1 MARPGNLTWHAAAL
15 PSLSPARGFTLIEL
29 MVTLAILALLLMVA
43 APMATDW
50 VSGTRTHQ
58 GRATL
63 VQAYSQAKALAL
75 RNPCAIGSGG
85 TVVTF
90 KASVQDGRI
99 ALQSLLEGDSS
110 CDFLE
115 DFAQPDKTMP
125 QQMLLPAGVSLQ
137 LGGQPVTSMEMT
149 RPTIRLMSV
158 APRWRGKA
166 AGGRAARRFIGSA
179 PGCPGQAGRA
189 PSCFRHRGWTASC
202 A

>member
-50 VSGTRTHQ
+50 ASGTRTHQ

-90 KASVQDGRI
+90 KASVQDEDGRI

-137 LGGQPVTSMEMT
+137 LGGQPVTSA
-149 RPTIRLMSV
+149 
-158 APRWRGKA
+158 APRQVTIDSRGMATSSSSFKLTQ
-166 AGGRAARRFIGSA
+166 GGQQNDEEGTL
-179 PGCPGQAGRA
+179 
-189 PSCFRHRGWTASC
+189 H
-202 A
+202 

>member
-50 VSGTRTHQ
+50 ASGTRTHQ

-75 RNPCAIGSGG
+75 RNPCAIDSGG

-90 KASVQDGRI
+90 KASVQDEDGRI

-110 CDFLE
+110 SCGFLE

-137 LGGQPVTSMEMT
+137 LGGQPVTSA
-149 RPTIRLMSV
+149 
-158 APRWRGKA
+158 APRQVTIDSRGMATSSSSFKLTQ
-166 AGGRAARRFIGSA
+166 GGQQNDEEGTL
-179 PGCPGQAGRA
+179 
-189 PSCFRHRGWTASC
+189 H
-202 A
+202 

>member
-50 VSGTRTHQ
+50 ASGTRTHQ

-63 VQAYSQAKALAL
+63 VQAYSQAKALSL

-137 LGGQPVTSMEMT
+137 LGGQPVAMPPAQVTGT
-149 RPTIRLMSV
+149 CGAARSV
-158 APRWRGKA
+158 AVTVLVKT
-166 AGGRAARRFIGSA
+166 A
-179 PGCPGQAGRA
+179 PVMPLIDL
-189 PSCFRHRGWTASC
+189 PEI
-202 A
+202 

>member
-1 MARPGNLTWHAAAL
+1 M
-15 PSLSPARGFTLIEL
+15 RGFTLIEL
-29 MVTLAILALLLMVA
+29 MVTLAILAMLLLMA
-43 APMATDW
+43 APLAADW
-50 VSGTRTHQ
+50 VHGARTLQ
-58 GRATL
+58 ARGTL
-63 VQAYSQAKALAL
+63 VQGFENAKALAL

-137 LGGQPVTSMEMT
+137 LGGQPVTSA
-149 RPTIRLMSV
+149 
-158 APRWRGKA
+158 APRQVTIDSRGMATSSSSFKLTQ
-166 AGGRAARRFIGSA
+166 GGQQNDEEGTL
-179 PGCPGQAGRA
+179 
-189 PSCFRHRGWTASC
+189 H
-202 A
+202 

>member
-50 VSGTRTHQ
+50 ASGTRTHQ

-75 RNPCAIGSGG
+75 RNPCAIDSGG

-125 QQMLLPAGVSLQ
+125 QQMLLPAEMLLPAGVSLQ
-137 LGGQPVTSMEMT
+137 LGGQPVTSA
-149 RPTIRLMSV
+149 
-158 APRWRGKA
+158 APRQVTIDSRGMATSSSSFKLTQ
-166 AGGRAARRFIGSA
+166 GGQQNDEEGTL
-179 PGCPGQAGRA
+179 
-189 PSCFRHRGWTASC
+189 H
-202 A
+202 

>member
-29 MVTLAILALLLMVA
+29 MVTLAILALLLLVA
-43 APMATDW
+43 APLAGDW
-50 VSGTRTHQ
+50 ASGTRTHQ

-63 VQAYSQAKALAL
+63 VQAYAQAKALAL
-75 RNPCAIGSGG
+75 RNPCAIDSGG

-90 KASVQDGRI
+90 KASVQDEDGRI

-137 LGGQPVTSMEMT
+137 LGGQPVTSA
-149 RPTIRLMSV
+149 
-158 APRWRGKA
+158 APRQVTIDSRGMATSSSSFKLTQ
-166 AGGRAARRFIGSA
+166 GGQQNDEEGTL
-179 PGCPGQAGRA
+179 
-189 PSCFRHRGWTASC
+189 H
-202 A
+202 

>member
-50 VSGTRTHQ
+50 ASGTRTHQ

-90 KASVQDGRI
+90 KASVQDEDGRI
-99 ALQSLLEGDSS
+99 ALQSLLEGDLS

-137 LGGQPVTSMEMT
+137 LGGQPVTSA
-149 RPTIRLMSV
+149 
-158 APRWRGKA
+158 APRQVTIDSRGMATSSSSFKLTQ
-166 AGGRAARRFIGSA
+166 GGQQNDEEGTL
-179 PGCPGQAGRA
+179 
-189 PSCFRHRGWTASC
+189 H
-202 A
+202 

>member
-50 VSGTRTHQ
+50 ASGTRTHQ

-125 QQMLLPAGVSLQ
+125 QPQPDKTMPQQMLLPAGVSLQ
-137 LGGQPVTSMEMT
+137 LGGQPVTSA
-149 RPTIRLMSV
+149 
-158 APRWRGKA
+158 APRQVTIDSRGMATSSSSFKLTQ
-166 AGGRAARRFIGSA
+166 GGQQNDEEGTL
-179 PGCPGQAGRA
+179 
-189 PSCFRHRGWTASC
+189 H
-202 A
+202 

>member
-50 VSGTRTHQ
+50 ASGTRTHQ

-75 RNPCAIGSGG
+75 RNPCAIDSGG

-90 KASVQDGRI
+90 KASVQDEDGRI

-137 LGGQPVTSMEMT
+137 LGGHSVTSA
-149 RPTIRLMSV
+149 
-158 APRWRGKA
+158 APRQVTIDSRGMATSSSSFKLTQ
-166 AGGRAARRFIGSA
+166 GGQQNDEEGTL
-179 PGCPGQAGRA
+179 
-189 PSCFRHRGWTASC
+189 H
-202 A
+202 